1 MSDLNYSINLDK
13 LCSNQNYKPEQVVSS
28 ELVFPKGAV
37 PNSML
42 LWVRIE
48 LTSGERKF
56 ITLPLVDF
64 YLYVD
69 LPESSIGGWTD
80 GDRGSDHTGLNAR
93 YAVDNTGS
101 GKEIPSSVLDG
112 AEGT

>member
-1 MSDLNYSINLDK
+1 MSNPDYTIKLDK
-13 LCSNQNYKPEQVVSS
+13 LCANQNYGPKQVVSAR
-28 ELVFPKGAV
+28 LVFPRGAV

-42 LWVRIE
+42 LWVRVE

-69 LPESSIGGWTD
+69 LPESDIGGWMS
-80 GDRGSDHTGLNAR
+80 GDHGSDYAGLDSR
-93 YAVDNTGS
+93 YKVVDKGS
-101 GKEIPSSVLDG
+101 SEQV
-112 AEGT
+112 